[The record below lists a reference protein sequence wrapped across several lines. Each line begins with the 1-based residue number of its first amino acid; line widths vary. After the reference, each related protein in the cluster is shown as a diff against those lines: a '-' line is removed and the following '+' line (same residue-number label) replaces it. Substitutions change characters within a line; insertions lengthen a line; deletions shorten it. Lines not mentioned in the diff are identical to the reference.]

1 MFNSPYCRLV
11 LLTCLLAFAG
21 MRIGHALEPDK
32 LFELVSPSVFLVVT
46 FDKHQKRLGNGSG
59 VVVGPEQVIT
69 NCHVLAKSSSV
80 RLVRNNESYSAVLEH
95 PDPERDL
102 CQLKVPNL
110 KAPAVKLGRA
120 SAVKVGQRVYAVGA
134 PKGYE
139 LTLSDGLVSSLR
151 DTKQGAP
158 QIQTS
163 APVSPGSSGGGLFDV
178 NGLLVGIITWQERDS
193 QNLNFAYP
201 AEWIAQVP
209 ERGKANLAKL
219 EERSKPVAVS
229 PGGTALP
236 PVDHSLPQHMPQ
248 VGDTWTYALVDV
260 RFNPSDRKKRF
271 VHTII
276 ESKPTAITETIGR
289 SGSGNVIESSYGS
302 AMEAYYR
309 IGILELAP
317 FYASFNELTP
327 GKTWRN
333 IRIGEGENNALAAV
347 SPISLSSGR
356 VLGQETIRVP
366 AGQFTSVKS
375 RFEGDIARL
384 VIGNLPFPNA
394 REPLY
399 VTVWYAHEVKRPVKI
414 LMETTYTTDAYELES
429 YRIR

>member
-1 MFNSPYCRLV
+1 MHNKYSFRH
-11 LLTCLLAFAG
+11 LLLPCLLAFASI
-21 MRIGHALEPDK
+21 RIGHALEPDK
-32 LFELVSPSVFLVVT
+32 LFEMVSPSVFLVVT
-46 FDKHQKRLGNGSG
+46 FDKHQKKLGNGSA
-59 VVVGPEQVIT
+59 VVIGPEQVIT
-69 NCHVLAKSSSV
+69 NCHVLAKSSYV
-80 RLVRNNESYSAVLEH
+80 RLIRNNESYDAVLEY

-102 CQLKVPNL
+102 CQLRVANL
-110 KAPAVKLGRA
+110 RAPAVKLGKA
-120 SAVKVGQRVYAVGA
+120 AAIKVGQRVYAVGA

-139 LTLSDGLVSSLR
+139 LTLSDGLVSSVR

-163 APVSPGSSGGGLFDV
+163 APVSPGSSGGGLFDA
-178 NGLLVGIITWQERDS
+178 NGLLVGIITWQVRDS

-201 AEWIAQVP
+201 AEWISQVP

-219 EERSKPVAVS
+219 EERSKPVAAS
-229 PGGTALP
+229 PGGTPLP
-236 PVDHSLPQHMPQ
+236 AIDHSLPPHMPQ

-260 RFNPSDRKKRF
+260 RFNPGDRKKRF
-271 VHTII
+271 VHTVT
-276 ESKPTAITETIGR
+276 ESRPNAITETIGR
-289 SGSGNVIESSYGS
+289 GGSGNVIESSYGS

-309 IGILELAP
+309 IGIIELAP
-317 FYASFNELTP
+317 FYMSFNELTP

-333 IRIGEGENNALAAV
+333 IRIGDGDNNTLAAV
-347 SPISLSSGR
+347 SPISLSYGR

-366 AGQFTSVKS
+366 AGQFVSVKT

-399 VTVWYAHEVKRPVKI
+399 VTVWYAQEAKRAVRI

-429 YRIR
+429 YQVR